1 MEKITL
7 YKEQLSRMR
16 SMNRYYHDQ
25 FLLDVRILFIFNTV
39 FIFLS
44 LNNKN
49 ALYLIPLISLFGS
62 VLLSFH
68 AYFLI
73 FSRHYSEFIEKKI
86 NSEYD
91 EDVLIAH
98 ELEND
103 YFFPTQERKIVVAV
117 FNKGFTWF
125 SFVTLF
131 ITLYGISS
139 FIWSMIQ
146 IVNNDLNMNYIYLV
160 STITFI
166 TLVIGYWWFVSG
178 TGEKRLERVFKN
190 MDNKDFLEGTFDPYI
205 GHEIVEIKEN
215 YVKSSLEVKD
225 YHKQPMGMVHGG
237 VIDTMAEAAISYAA
251 YFTQEGTWVGVN
263 NNTDFIRAITDGT
276 IICEATPI
284 KLGKRSQI
292 WEAKIFNNDN

>member
-1 MEKITL
+1 
-7 YKEQLSRMR
+7 
-16 SMNRYYHDQ
+16 MNRYYHDQ

-117 FNKGFTWF
+117 LNKGFTWF

-178 TGEKRLERVFKN
+178 TGEKRLERVFR
-190 MDNKDFLEGTFDPYI
+190 I
-205 GHEIVEIKEN
+205 
-215 YVKSSLEVKD
+215 
-225 YHKQPMGMVHGG
+225 HG
-237 VIDTMAEAAISYAA
+237 
-251 YFTQEGTWVGVN
+251 
-263 NNTDFIRAITDGT
+263 
-276 IICEATPI
+276 
-284 KLGKRSQI
+284 
-292 WEAKIFNNDN
+292 

>member
-44 LNNKN
+44 INNKN

-62 VLLSFH
+62 VILSFH

-146 IVNNDLNMNYIYLV
+146 IVNNDLNMNYIY
-160 STITFI
+160 
-166 TLVIGYWWFVSG
+166 
-178 TGEKRLERVFKN
+178 
-190 MDNKDFLEGTFDPYI
+190 
-205 GHEIVEIKEN
+205 
-215 YVKSSLEVKD
+215 
-225 YHKQPMGMVHGG
+225 
-237 VIDTMAEAAISYAA
+237 
-251 YFTQEGTWVGVN
+251 
-263 NNTDFIRAITDGT
+263 
-276 IICEATPI
+276 
-284 KLGKRSQI
+284 
-292 WEAKIFNNDN
+292 

>member
-1 MEKITL
+1 MEKISL

-25 FLLDVRILFIFNTV
+25 FLLDVRILFIFNTI

-73 FSRHYSEFIEKKI
+73 FSRNYSEFIEKKI

-91 EDVLIAH
+91 ENVLIAH

-103 YFFPTQERKIVVAV
+103 YFFPTQDRKIVVAV
-117 FNKGFTWF
+117 LNKGFTWF

-146 IVNNDLNMNYIYLV
+146 IVNNDLNIIYIYLV
-160 STITFI
+160 SIITFI

-178 TGEKRLERVFKN
+178 TGEKRL
-190 MDNKDFLEGTFDPYI
+190 
-205 GHEIVEIKEN
+205 
-215 YVKSSLEVKD
+215 
-225 YHKQPMGMVHGG
+225 
-237 VIDTMAEAAISYAA
+237 
-251 YFTQEGTWVGVN
+251 
-263 NNTDFIRAITDGT
+263 
-276 IICEATPI
+276 
-284 KLGKRSQI
+284 
-292 WEAKIFNNDN
+292 

>member
-1 MEKITL
+1 M
-7 YKEQLSRMR
+7 
-16 SMNRYYHDQ
+16 
-25 FLLDVRILFIFNTV
+25 FIFNTV

-117 FNKGFTWF
+117 LNKGFTWF

-178 TGEKRLERVFKN
+178 TGEKRLERVFR
-190 MDNKDFLEGTFDPYI
+190 T
-205 GHEIVEIKEN
+205 
-215 YVKSSLEVKD
+215 
-225 YHKQPMGMVHGG
+225 HG
-237 VIDTMAEAAISYAA
+237 
-251 YFTQEGTWVGVN
+251 
-263 NNTDFIRAITDGT
+263 
-276 IICEATPI
+276 
-284 KLGKRSQI
+284 
-292 WEAKIFNNDN
+292 

>member
-1 MEKITL
+1 
-7 YKEQLSRMR
+7 
-16 SMNRYYHDQ
+16 MNRYYHDQ

-91 EDVLIAH
+91 ENVLIAH

-146 IVNNDLNMNYIYLV
+146 IYNNDLNMIYIYLV

-178 TGEKRLERVFKN
+178 TGEKRLEKVF
-190 MDNKDFLEGTFDPYI
+190 NK
-205 GHEIVEIKEN
+205 
-215 YVKSSLEVKD
+215 
-225 YHKQPMGMVHGG
+225 HG
-237 VIDTMAEAAISYAA
+237 
-251 YFTQEGTWVGVN
+251 
-263 NNTDFIRAITDGT
+263 
-276 IICEATPI
+276 
-284 KLGKRSQI
+284 
-292 WEAKIFNNDN
+292 

>member
-91 EDVLIAH
+91 ENVLIAH

-117 FNKGFTWF
+117 LNKGFTWF

-146 IVNNDLNMNYIYLV
+146 IYNNDLNTV
-160 STITFI
+160 SYTHLTLPTI
-166 TLVIGYWWFVSG
+166 L
-178 TGEKRLERVFKN
+178 RV
-190 MDNKDFLEGTFDPYI
+190 
-205 GHEIVEIKEN
+205 
-215 YVKSSLEVKD
+215 
-225 YHKQPMGMVHGG
+225 
-237 VIDTMAEAAISYAA
+237 
-251 YFTQEGTWVGVN
+251 
-263 NNTDFIRAITDGT
+263 
-276 IICEATPI
+276 
-284 KLGKRSQI
+284 
-292 WEAKIFNNDN
+292 

>member
-98 ELEND
+98 ELENN

-117 FNKGFTWF
+117 LNKGFTWF
-125 SFVTLF
+125 SFVLA
-131 ITLYGISS
+131 
-139 FIWSMIQ
+139 
-146 IVNNDLNMNYIYLV
+146 
-160 STITFI
+160 
-166 TLVIGYWWFVSG
+166 WF
-178 TGEKRLERVFKN
+178 
-190 MDNKDFLEGTFDPYI
+190 
-205 GHEIVEIKEN
+205 
-215 YVKSSLEVKD
+215 
-225 YHKQPMGMVHGG
+225 
-237 VIDTMAEAAISYAA
+237 
-251 YFTQEGTWVGVN
+251 
-263 NNTDFIRAITDGT
+263 
-276 IICEATPI
+276 
-284 KLGKRSQI
+284 
-292 WEAKIFNNDN
+292 

>member
-1 MEKITL
+1 MEKLTVYL
-7 YKEQLSRMR
+7 DQLKRMR

-73 FSRHYSEFIEKKI
+73 FSRHYSEFIEKNI

-91 EDVLIAH
+91 ENVLIAH

-117 FNKGFTWF
+117 LNKGFTWF

-146 IVNNDLNMNYIYLV
+146 IVNNDLNIININ
-160 STITFI
+160 S
-166 TLVIGYWWFVSG
+166 
-178 TGEKRLERVFKN
+178 
-190 MDNKDFLEGTFDPYI
+190 NKW
-205 GHEIVEIKEN
+205 K
-215 YVKSSLEVKD
+215 K
-225 YHKQPMGMVHGG
+225 
-237 VIDTMAEAAISYAA
+237 
-251 YFTQEGTWVGVN
+251 
-263 NNTDFIRAITDGT
+263 
-276 IICEATPI
+276 
-284 KLGKRSQI
+284 
-292 WEAKIFNNDN
+292 

>member
-1 MEKITL
+1 
-7 YKEQLSRMR
+7 
-16 SMNRYYHDQ
+16 MNRYYHDQ
-25 FLLDVRILFIFNTV
+25 FLLDVRILFILNTV

-73 FSRHYSEFIEKKI
+73 FSRHYSEFIEKRI
-86 NSEYD
+86 NFEYD
-91 EDVLIAH
+91 ENILIAH

-117 FNKGFTWF
+117 LNKGFTWF

-139 FIWSMIQ
+139 YIWAMSQ
-146 IVNNDLNMNYIYLV
+146 ILNNDLNMMYIYLV

-178 TGEKRLERVFKN
+178 TGEKRLEKVF
-190 MDNKDFLEGTFDPYI
+190 NK
-205 GHEIVEIKEN
+205 
-215 YVKSSLEVKD
+215 
-225 YHKQPMGMVHGG
+225 HG
-237 VIDTMAEAAISYAA
+237 
-251 YFTQEGTWVGVN
+251 
-263 NNTDFIRAITDGT
+263 
-276 IICEATPI
+276 
-284 KLGKRSQI
+284 
-292 WEAKIFNNDN
+292 

>member
-146 IVNNDLNMNYIYLV
+146 I
-160 STITFI
+160 
-166 TLVIGYWWFVSG
+166 
-178 TGEKRLERVFKN
+178 
-190 MDNKDFLEGTFDPYI
+190 
-205 GHEIVEIKEN
+205 
-215 YVKSSLEVKD
+215 
-225 YHKQPMGMVHGG
+225 
-237 VIDTMAEAAISYAA
+237 
-251 YFTQEGTWVGVN
+251 
-263 NNTDFIRAITDGT
+263 
-276 IICEATPI
+276 
-284 KLGKRSQI
+284 
-292 WEAKIFNNDN
+292 

>member
-1 MEKITL
+1 MEKIIL

-25 FLLDVRILFIFNTV
+25 FLLDVRILFIFNTI

-49 ALYLIPLISLFGS
+49 ALYFIPLISLFGS

-73 FSRHYSEFIEKKI
+73 FSRNYSEFIEKKI

-91 EDVLIAH
+91 ENVLIAH

-117 FNKGFTWF
+117 LNKGFTWF

-146 IVNNDLNMNYIYLV
+146 IVNNDLNIIYIN
-160 STITFI
+160 S
-166 TLVIGYWWFVSG
+166 
-178 TGEKRLERVFKN
+178 
-190 MDNKDFLEGTFDPYI
+190 NKW
-205 GHEIVEIKEN
+205 K
-215 YVKSSLEVKD
+215 K
-225 YHKQPMGMVHGG
+225 
-237 VIDTMAEAAISYAA
+237 
-251 YFTQEGTWVGVN
+251 
-263 NNTDFIRAITDGT
+263 
-276 IICEATPI
+276 
-284 KLGKRSQI
+284 
-292 WEAKIFNNDN
+292 

>member
-1 MEKITL
+1 M
-7 YKEQLSRMR
+7 
-16 SMNRYYHDQ
+16 
-25 FLLDVRILFIFNTV
+25 
-39 FIFLS
+39 
-44 LNNKN
+44 
-49 ALYLIPLISLFGS
+49 YLIPLISLFGS

-91 EDVLIAH
+91 EDILIAH
-98 ELEND
+98 QLEND

-146 IVNNDLNMNYIYLV
+146 IYNNDLNMIYIYLV

-178 TGEKRLERVFKN
+178 TGEKRLERVFK
-190 MDNKDFLEGTFDPYI
+190 I
-205 GHEIVEIKEN
+205 
-215 YVKSSLEVKD
+215 
-225 YHKQPMGMVHGG
+225 HG
-237 VIDTMAEAAISYAA
+237 
-251 YFTQEGTWVGVN
+251 
-263 NNTDFIRAITDGT
+263 
-276 IICEATPI
+276 
-284 KLGKRSQI
+284 
-292 WEAKIFNNDN
+292 

>member
-1 MEKITL
+1 
-7 YKEQLSRMR
+7 
-16 SMNRYYHDQ
+16 MNRYYHDQ

-86 NSEYD
+86 NSEYN
-91 EDVLIAH
+91 EDILIAH

-139 FIWSMIQ
+139 FIWSMIE
-146 IVNNDLNMNYIYLV
+146 IYNNDLNMTYIYLV
-160 STITFI
+160 SSITFI

-178 TGEKRLERVFKN
+178 TGEKRLERVFR
-190 MDNKDFLEGTFDPYI
+190 I
-205 GHEIVEIKEN
+205 
-215 YVKSSLEVKD
+215 
-225 YHKQPMGMVHGG
+225 HG
-237 VIDTMAEAAISYAA
+237 
-251 YFTQEGTWVGVN
+251 
-263 NNTDFIRAITDGT
+263 
-276 IICEATPI
+276 
-284 KLGKRSQI
+284 
-292 WEAKIFNNDN
+292 

>member
-1 MEKITL
+1 
-7 YKEQLSRMR
+7 
-16 SMNRYYHDQ
+16 MNRYYHDQ

-44 LNNKN
+44 LSNKN

-117 FNKGFTWF
+117 LNKGFTWF

-166 TLVIGYWWFVSG
+166 TLVVGYWWFVSG
-178 TGEKRLERVFKN
+178 TGEKRLERVFK
-190 MDNKDFLEGTFDPYI
+190 I
-205 GHEIVEIKEN
+205 
-215 YVKSSLEVKD
+215 
-225 YHKQPMGMVHGG
+225 HG
-237 VIDTMAEAAISYAA
+237 
-251 YFTQEGTWVGVN
+251 
-263 NNTDFIRAITDGT
+263 
-276 IICEATPI
+276 
-284 KLGKRSQI
+284 
-292 WEAKIFNNDN
+292 

>member
-1 MEKITL
+1 
-7 YKEQLSRMR
+7 
-16 SMNRYYHDQ
+16 MNRYYHDQ

-73 FSRHYSEFIEKKI
+73 FSRHYSEFIEKNI

-91 EDVLIAH
+91 ENVLIAH

-117 FNKGFTWF
+117 LNKGFTWF

-139 FIWSMIQ
+139 YIWSMIQ
-146 IVNNDLNMNYIYLV
+146 IVNNDLNIIYVYLV

-178 TGEKRLERVFKN
+178 TGEKRLEKVF
-190 MDNKDFLEGTFDPYI
+190 NK
-205 GHEIVEIKEN
+205 
-215 YVKSSLEVKD
+215 
-225 YHKQPMGMVHGG
+225 HG
-237 VIDTMAEAAISYAA
+237 
-251 YFTQEGTWVGVN
+251 
-263 NNTDFIRAITDGT
+263 
-276 IICEATPI
+276 
-284 KLGKRSQI
+284 
-292 WEAKIFNNDN
+292 

>member
-1 MEKITL
+1 MEKIIL

-73 FSRHYSEFIEKKI
+73 FSRHYSEFIEKNI

-91 EDVLIAH
+91 ENVLIAH

-117 FNKGFTWF
+117 LNKGFTW
-125 SFVTLF
+125 
-131 ITLYGISS
+131 
-139 FIWSMIQ
+139 
-146 IVNNDLNMNYIYLV
+146 
-160 STITFI
+160 
-166 TLVIGYWWFVSG
+166 
-178 TGEKRLERVFKN
+178 
-190 MDNKDFLEGTFDPYI
+190 
-205 GHEIVEIKEN
+205 
-215 YVKSSLEVKD
+215 
-225 YHKQPMGMVHGG
+225 
-237 VIDTMAEAAISYAA
+237 
-251 YFTQEGTWVGVN
+251 
-263 NNTDFIRAITDGT
+263 
-276 IICEATPI
+276 
-284 KLGKRSQI
+284 
-292 WEAKIFNNDN
+292 

>member
-1 MEKITL
+1 
-7 YKEQLSRMR
+7 
-16 SMNRYYHDQ
+16 MNRYYHDQ
-25 FLLDVRILFIFNTV
+25 FLLDVRILFILNTV

-73 FSRHYSEFIEKKI
+73 FSRHYSEFIEKRI

-91 EDVLIAH
+91 ENILIAH

-117 FNKGFTWF
+117 LNKGFTWF

-139 FIWSMIQ
+139 YIWAMSQ
-146 IVNNDLNMNYIYLV
+146 ILNNDLNMMYIYLV

-178 TGEKRLERVFKN
+178 TGEKRLEKVF
-190 MDNKDFLEGTFDPYI
+190 NK
-205 GHEIVEIKEN
+205 
-215 YVKSSLEVKD
+215 
-225 YHKQPMGMVHGG
+225 HG
-237 VIDTMAEAAISYAA
+237 
-251 YFTQEGTWVGVN
+251 
-263 NNTDFIRAITDGT
+263 
-276 IICEATPI
+276 
-284 KLGKRSQI
+284 
-292 WEAKIFNNDN
+292 

>member
-1 MEKITL
+1 
-7 YKEQLSRMR
+7 
-16 SMNRYYHDQ
+16 MNRYYHDQ
-25 FLLDVRILFIFNTV
+25 FLLDVRILFIFNTI

-98 ELEND
+98 ELENN

-117 FNKGFTWF
+117 LNKGFTWF

-146 IVNNDLNMNYIYLV
+146 IYNNDLNMYYIYLV

-178 TGEKRLERVFKN
+178 TGEKRLERVFR
-190 MDNKDFLEGTFDPYI
+190 I
-205 GHEIVEIKEN
+205 
-215 YVKSSLEVKD
+215 
-225 YHKQPMGMVHGG
+225 HG
-237 VIDTMAEAAISYAA
+237 
-251 YFTQEGTWVGVN
+251 
-263 NNTDFIRAITDGT
+263 
-276 IICEATPI
+276 
-284 KLGKRSQI
+284 
-292 WEAKIFNNDN
+292 